1 MDGDTDT
8 EADNTAEEGGG
19 GGGLGGGGNKEDLK
33 RLGTLDDDALRALTQ
48 RSPNAKSSRF
58 NFYVNFGKLLRQI
71 KDKSQVSTKKLAK
84 QRNVPNCD
92 FEVLVSLKS
101 CIQASSFCAI
111 KITLIQLN
119 TGLILI

>member
-8 EADNTAEEGGG
+8 EADNTAEES

-58 NFYVNFGKLLRQI
+58 NFYVNFGRFLNPHNRQMSRIFIGFHVLSVEKTYSLAFFHSHFLL
-71 KDKSQVSTKKLAK
+71 SPFSMV
-84 QRNVPNCD
+84 
-92 FEVLVSLKS
+92 
-101 CIQASSFCAI
+101 
-111 KITLIQLN
+111 
-119 TGLILI
+119 

>member
-8 EADNTAEEGGG
+8 EADNTAEEG

-58 NFYVNFGKLLRQI
+58 NFYVNFGRFLNPI
-71 KDKSQVSTKKLAK
+71 SVKS
-84 QRNVPNCD
+84 R
-92 FEVLVSLKS
+92 
-101 CIQASSFCAI
+101 
-111 KITLIQLN
+111 
-119 TGLILI
+119 ILIGFPVLLVETYELAFFHSHFLLYTFSMV

>member
-8 EADNTAEEGGG
+8 EADNTAEES

-58 NFYVNFGKLLRQI
+58 NFYVNFGRFLNPI
-71 KDKSQVSTKKLAK
+71 SVKS
-84 QRNVPNCD
+84 R
-92 FEVLVSLKS
+92 
-101 CIQASSFCAI
+101 
-111 KITLIQLN
+111 
-119 TGLILI
+119 ILIGFPVLLVETYELAFFHSHFLLYTFSMV